1 LEAAAVAAA
10 TAAVVVDGA
19 GDVEADVAALCDF
32 ELELFA
38 GGELLLLL
46 CDGDDWVA
54 ALCARKA
61 TNRFARNGLLV
72 GIVYGLRGGAADGS
86 WAGSEGGA
94 MYKWTAEVV
103 MVESFGVSVRIAF
116 GFVNGVRVGK

>member
-1 LEAAAVAAA
+1 VNVGCCCALLEAAAVAAA

-19 GDVEADVAALCDF
+19 GEADADVAALCDF

-38 GGELLLLL
+38 GAELLLLL
-46 CDGDDWVA
+46 CDGEDCVA

-72 GIVYGLRGGAADGS
+72 GMVYGLRGGQLKG
-86 WAGSEGGA
+86 AGRGP
-94 MYKWTAEVV
+94 K
-103 MVESFGVSVRIAF
+103 
-116 GFVNGVRVGK
+116 GVRGV